1 MDSMVKALSKD
12 TQTSITTDCYF
23 THLGWLSA
31 HPHLPITAALSQN
44 DLASLWPLL
53 THNLG
58 YHEYR
63 TFSISN
69 LVLTFWMDN
78 SIVATVSSAFSSKS
92 PVEEG
97 HARGVNLTGLLPTL
111 SLEGTKLLETHLSLE
126 DLKSL
131 AYRYGCSS
139 GKILLGCT
147 RACLF
152 ANQ

>member
-58 YHEYR
+58 YHEIPDFFFFFCFFFVFLFFFVFF
-63 TFSISN
+63 FSISN

-97 HARGVNLTGLLPTL
+97 HAKRGKPHRLITDPI
-111 SLEGTKLLETHLSLE
+111 
-126 DLKSL
+126 
-131 AYRYGCSS
+131 YP
-139 GKILLGCT
+139 
-147 RACLF
+147 
-152 ANQ
+152 